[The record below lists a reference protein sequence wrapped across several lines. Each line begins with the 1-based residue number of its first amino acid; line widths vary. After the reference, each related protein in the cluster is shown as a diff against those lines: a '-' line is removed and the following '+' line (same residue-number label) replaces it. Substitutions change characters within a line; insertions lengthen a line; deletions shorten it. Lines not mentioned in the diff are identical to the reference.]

1 MRRIKETNLVNISFI
16 DMLGGAL
23 GAVMILFVII
33 PKASFNDLERIKA
46 LDALSIEM
54 SSMDSIIG
62 LLKTVVPEEE
72 YQELINSS
80 ALLQANIESLK
91 NDVESLQSALVKK
104 TDQYNNIANKYEQ
117 IKIENAKLTSQ
128 IKNAAYPKELNRL
141 KEELK
146 AAKAQI
152 ASAQKNTP
160 KSPPP
165 TSAEPRVKNDQAAS
179 PIVDETPGVG
189 DAIFGID
196 PPLTIMINWPSKDD
210 KVRLYMRESGT
221 NIWCFYQTK
230 RRKTNFGLWDNSM
243 RKLTSMPFEAIVQKD
258 GLVPGVYEIHAQP
271 ATLKN
276 EVVEVS
282 GFIAMKIPDKPIKRY
297 NISPR
302 EMKLAKAPYTSGGS
316 QETLLGVLT
325 VTTDDIS
332 WSPN

>member
-46 LDALSIEM
+46 LDSLSMEM
-54 SSMDSIIG
+54 SNMDSIIAM
-62 LLKTVVPEEE
+62 LKSVVPEQE

-80 ALLQANIESLK
+80 AVLQLNIESLK
-91 NDVESLQSALVKK
+91 SEVENLQSSLVRK
-104 TDQYNNIANKYEQ
+104 TDQYNNIAAKYEQ
-117 IKIENAKLTSQ
+117 LKAENTRLANQL
-128 IKNAAYPKELNRL
+128 KNAADPKELARL

-146 AAKAQI
+146 TVRAQLAA
-152 ASAQKNTP
+152 SQKGAP
-160 KSPPP
+160 KSPSSSP
-165 TSAEPRVKNDQAAS
+165 TETPKADQPVS
-179 PIVDETPGVG
+179 PVQDETPGIG

-196 PPLTIMINWPSKDD
+196 PPLTIMINWPNKDD

-221 NIWCFYQTK
+221 NVWCFYQTK
-230 RRKTNFGLWDNSM
+230 RRRTNFGLWDNSM
-243 RKLTSMPFEAIVQKD
+243 RKLSSMPFEAIVQKD

-271 ATLKN
+271 ATLK
-276 EVVEVS
+276 EETVEVS
-282 GFIAMKIPDKPIKRY
+282 GFIAMKIPDKPVKRY

-302 EMKLAKAPYTSGGS
+302 EMKLAKPPYTSGSS

-325 VTTDDIS
+325 VSADDIS